1 MQSKKINEL
10 ATNLVPAISDLV
22 TIGNPSTGELKKIT
36 LNQIASLFGSV
47 GGVSSVGMT
56 VPTGLTVTG
65 SPITTSGTL
74 AVSLTSGYSIPTTA
88 KQTEWDA
95 GYSDRLK
102 WDGGAS
108 GLNASTARSSLGLV
122 IGTDVLAY
130 RTFGSAANNNTGDFA
145 TASQGSNADTAYSL
159 RLTGASLPLSISGN
173 VISIAQSSSTINGF
187 LSSTDFNIFNAK
199 QQALNGTGF
208 VKASGTSITYDN
220 SIYLTTSAAASTYLT
235 ISNASST
242 YLPLSGGTLIG
253 SLNGTS
259 ATFSSSITS
268 NQSDTFLISQPTV
281 VGAAQYQSWW
291 NSGGTRRGYFGFG
304 SASSNILSLVN
315 ETGGSLNFGGAA
327 TFSSS
332 VTASSLIKSGG
343 TSSQFLKADGS
354 IDSSAY
360 ITLTSLSAVNPLF
373 YNTTYGTFS
382 ISQANTS
389 TSGYVSSADWN
400 TFNNKQPAGSYLT
413 GNQSIFFNPSG
424 DVTGT
429 STGSTTLNPVL
440 TLATITQ
447 STGSSF
453 VKITLDTKGRV
464 TGNTSVSL
472 SDITS
477 TLGYTPYNATNPNNY
492 IALTS
497 LSAVNP
503 LFYNTTSGTFT
514 INVANTSQSGYLTS
528 SDWNLFYNKQPA
540 GSYLTDNQ
548 NISFSTLSGDVS
560 GSSTGA
566 TNLNPTLV
574 LNTIT
579 QGSGSNFVKINID
592 TKGRVTGNS
601 SVTSSDITTSL
612 GYTPYN
618 STNPSGYITS
628 AGSSAYATSA
638 GSISGYNNPTTAGTA
653 NTIAYRDSFGYLYA
667 IAFYEYS
674 DIRFKNVL
682 ETNPIIDVKGI
693 DVIKFNRKDNASIRY
708 GYSAQQVK
716 EFVPEAVNGD
726 NELVVNYS
734 DIHTLKIAALERR
747 ILELENKLK

>member
-10 ATNLVPAISDLV
+10 ATNLIPAISDLV

-95 GYSDRLK
+95 GYSERLK

-108 GLNASTARSSLGLV
+108 GLNVSTARSSLGLI

-173 VISIAQSSSTINGF
+173 IISIAQSSSTINGF
-187 LSSTDFNIFNAK
+187 LSSTDFNTFNAK

-220 SIYLTTSAAASTYLT
+220 STYLTTSAAASTYLT

-242 YLPLSGGTLIG
+242 YLPLSGGTLTG

-259 ATFSSSITS
+259 IILSSSISATQGLFTNTTS
-268 NQSDTFLISQPTV
+268 VINGDQSSARLIISNT
-281 VGAAQYQSWW
+281 G
-291 NSGGTRRGYFGFG
+291 SGGQAVNLIAGNPNVDQTGFSIAYG
-304 SASSNILSLVN
+304 NTKFLRFDS
-315 ETGGSLNFGGAA
+315 TGAA
-327 TFSSS
+327 TFSSL

-373 YNTTYGTFS
+373 YNSTYGTFS
-382 ISQANTS
+382 INQANTS
-389 TSGYVSSADWN
+389 TSGYVSSTDWN
-400 TFNNKQPAGSYLT
+400 TFNNKQPAGAYLT
-413 GNQSIFFNPSG
+413 ANQNIFFNPSG
-424 DVTGT
+424 DVTG
-429 STGSTTLNPVL
+429 SSNGSTTLNPIL
-440 TLATITQ
+440 TLA
-447 STGSSF
+447 S
-453 VKITLDTKGRV
+453 
-464 TGNTSVSL
+464 
-472 SDITS
+472 
-477 TLGYTPYNATNPNNY
+477 
-492 IALTS
+492 
-497 LSAVNP
+497 
-503 LFYNTTSGTFT
+503 
-514 INVANTSQSGYLTS
+514 
-528 SDWNLFYNKQPA
+528 
-540 GSYLTDNQ
+540 
-548 NISFSTLSGDVS
+548 
-560 GSSTGA
+560 
-566 TNLNPTLV
+566 
-574 LNTIT
+574 IT
-579 QGSGSNFVKINID
+579 QGGGGNFVKINID
-592 TKGRVTGNS
+592 SKGRVTGNS
-601 SVTSSDITTSL
+601 SVTQANIIDVL

-618 STNPSGYITS
+618 SSNPSGYVTS
-628 AGSSAYATSA
+628 SGSVNYANSA
-638 GSISGYNNPTTAGTA
+638 GSISGYNNPTTAGSA
-653 NTIAYRDSFGYLYA
+653 STIAYRDSNGYLYA
-667 IAFYEYS
+667 IAFFESS

-682 ETNPIIDVKGI
+682 ETNPKIDLNGI
-693 DVIKFNRKDNASIRY
+693 EVIKFNRKDNASIRY

-716 EFVPEAVNGD
+716 EFLPEAVSGD
-726 NELVVNYS
+726 SELVVNYS
-734 DIHTLKIAALERR
+734 DVHTLKIAALERR